1 VGCASILIVQSKF
14 QQGESKQISP
24 YFGSIYMYLLPT
36 RQRLEATQAA
46 RRVLGFDLTPFPAL
60 AFERFSP

>member
-24 YFGSIYMYLLPT
+24 YIG
-36 RQRLEATQAA
+36 
-46 RRVLGFDLTPFPAL
+46 
-60 AFERFSP
+60 